1 MPTVVIGY
9 GHFTTYD
16 LEIETLKPLA
26 AEVLQYNDMFSP
38 ECMAALK
45 TADALMVTVQ
55 TVSAETMDAMPYCR
69 IISRVGTGLDA
80 IDIPAATERGIQ
92 VTNVPDYSIDE
103 VSTHAM
109 AFLLAHARELPG
121 MIGTT
126 RAGRWGRDQIGA
138 IKRLTGQ
145 RLGILGFGRIGR
157 TTAAKALGF
166 GLEVV
171 ACDPFVDEAGMKAVG
186 VKKVD
191 WNTLLETSDY
201 VCLHTALTD
210 GTRKIVNAEAL
221 ARMKPN
227 AFLINT
233 ARGGLIDEDALL
245 DAVRSGKIAGA
256 GLDVLTTEPAAADH
270 PFLKEDRIWVTPHLA
285 CYSQEADVDVR
296 VRGAEEVLRVLS
308 GQAPRCPVN
317 QPKARS

>member
-1 MPTVVIGY
+1 MPSVVIGY
-9 GHFTTYD
+9 GHFTSYE
-16 LEIETLKPLA
+16 LELETLKSLG
-26 AEVLQYNDMFSP
+26 AEVLQYDDVYSP
-38 ECMAALK
+38 EATAALK

-55 TVSAETMDAMPYCR
+55 KVSAEMMDAMPNMR

-80 IDIPAATERGIQ
+80 IDIPAATARGIQ

-109 AFLLAHARELPG
+109 ALLLAHARELPG
-121 MIGTT
+121 MIATT
-126 RAGRWGRDQIGA
+126 RAGAWGRNRIGS

-171 ACDPFVDEAGMKAVG
+171 ACDPYVDDAGMQAVG

-191 WNTLLETSDY
+191 WDTLLETSDY

-210 GTRKIVNAEAL
+210 GTRKILNADAF
-221 ARMKPN
+221 ARMKPT

-245 DAVRSGKIAGA
+245 EAVRSGKIAGA
-256 GLDVLTTEPAAADH
+256 GLDVLTVEPAPADH

-296 VRGAEEVLRVLS
+296 VRGAEEVLRVLT

-317 QPKARS
+317 KPAPRA